1 MFYGLLFV
9 EMIDVSFFLSFVLF
23 FVVFFVFFV
32 FFISGFSLFASKANY
47 SGYLIDAELM
57 LDTLFTSFLT
67 ELKKQI
73 DT

>member
-23 FVVFFVFFV
+23 FVVFFVFFT
-32 FFISGFSLFASKANY
+32 SGFSLFASKANY